1 MLIIESVPP
10 AVAGGDLTMIEEI
23 EHREFK
29 RCLKISNGESEV
41 IVSLDFGPRI
51 LSYALDGGENILG
64 WHPEAAV
71 QTEYGTWH
79 PYGGHRL
86 WVAPES
92 MPKSYAPDNEKVD
105 YLVENETSAVFSRP
119 ADEAGFEKQFRVK
132 FAEKGSGISIEHKIT
147 NTGDEAV
154 EASAWAIT
162 IMRGGGEVVIPNEPF
177 EPYGPLHLL
186 PVRSMAL
193 WSYTDFTDPRWTF
206 EKDAIRLRVD
216 ENIQPQQKI
225 GVLNNQDWA
234 GYEWQGLRF
243 TKRFLTINDA
253 AYPDFNCNNETYV
266 AGAYVEIE
274 SLSPLK
280 KLDRGDSIEYEE
292 TWELSQNRLR

>member
-1 MLIIESVPP
+1 
-10 AVAGGDLTMIEEI
+10 MIEEI

-29 RCLKISNGESEV
+29 CCLRISNGEAEV

-71 QTEYGTWH
+71 NSEFGTWH

-86 WVAPES
+86 WVAPENL
-92 MPKSYAPDNEKVD
+92 PKSYAPDNEKVD
-105 YLVENETSAVFSRP
+105 YLVEDEMSALFSRP
-119 ADEAGFEKQFRVK
+119 ADAAGFEKQFLVK

-147 NTGDEAV
+147 NAGGEAA

-177 EPYGPLHLL
+177 APYSPLHLL

-243 TKRFLTINDA
+243 TKRFITLDDA
-253 AYPDFNCNNETYV
+253 SYPDFNSNNEVYV
-266 AGAYVEIE
+266 AGNYVEIE
-274 SLSPLK
+274 TLSPLK
-280 KLDRGDSIEYEE
+280 MLEQGESIEYEE
-292 TWELSQNRLR
+292 TWELNDTNV

>member
-1 MLIIESVPP
+1 
-10 AVAGGDLTMIEEI
+10 MIEEI

-29 RCLKISNGESEV
+29 RCLKISNGDAEV

-71 QTEYGTWH
+71 QTEFGTWH

-105 YLVENETSAVFSRP
+105 YLVENETSAVFSRL
-119 ADEAGFEKQFRVK
+119 ADAAGFEKQFRVK

-206 EKDAIRLRVD
+206 QKEAIRIRVD
-216 ENIQPQQKI
+216 AELGHQQKFGI
-225 GVLNNQDWA
+225 LNKQGWA
-234 GYEWQGLRF
+234 GYEWQDLRF
-243 TKRFLTINDA
+243 TKRFLTIDDA
-253 AYPDFNCNNETYV
+253 GYPDFNSNNEVYV
-266 AGAYVEIE
+266 AGNYIETE
-274 SLSPLK
+274 SLSPLHT
-280 KLDRGDSIEYEE
+280 LEQCESIEYEE
-292 TWELSQNRLR
+292 TWELSRYSA